1 MKFSYGVTLPSQPKK
16 AEDLKDWSKGL
27 HGALHQTLSPIA
39 RRLNE
44 MIVEGP
50 AASLPAAAGSKRFYY
65 SDDED
70 ALYYDAGAAGWL
82 PVAKDTASLE
92 PGHKHSK
99 LWASDGDPQ
108 AVFIDAVGNVG
119 IGATPVSAKL
129 EVSGNIIA
137 SSDIHQTKFINTSS
151 TIYTNVSLLLY
162 CSHVGD
168 TTTKYM
174 IHSDK
179 RSSGDA
185 GVANFNVRRTDGGD
199 NNLDVLTYD
208 AVNNTLQLMAWYNGS
223 LSHGNVGLGFGA
235 FGTNAVRN
243 FGIAIGTAPT
253 TAPADI
259 MQMWVED
266 VNGAAGYAG
275 LHKMTETTAQK
286 EVVPGVIIKT
296 STGRSSNPY
305 EGLMEI
311 NTVDNQ
317 VYMYADGGWRI
328 LANATW

>member
-1 MKFSYGVTLPSQPKK
+1 
-16 AEDLKDWSKGL
+16 
-27 HGALHQTLSPIA
+27 
-39 RRLNE
+39 

-50 AASLPAAAGSKRFYY
+50 VASLPAAAGSKRFYY

-108 AVFIDAVGNVG
+108 AVFIDAAGNVG
-119 IGATPVSAKL
+119 IGATPASAKL

-137 SSDIHQTKFINTSS
+137 SSNVHQTTLINTS
-151 TIYTNVSLLLY
+151 TGIYDTVSLLLY

-168 TTTKYM
+168 AVTRYM

-185 GVANFNVRRTDGGD
+185 GVANFNVRKTDGGS
-199 NNLDVLTYD
+199 NNLDILTYD
-208 AVNNTLQLMAWYNGS
+208 AANNTLQFMAWYNGS
-223 LSHGNVGLGFGA
+223 QSHGNVSIGFGA

-243 FGIAIGTAPT
+243 FGIASGTAPT
-253 TAPADI
+253 TAPANAV
-259 MQMWVED
+259 QMWVED
-266 VNGAAGYAG
+266 INGAAGYAG
-275 LHKMTETTAQK
+275 LYKMTETTAQK
-286 EVVPGVIIKT
+286 EVVPGIIIKT
-296 STGRSSNPY
+296 STGRPSNPY

-311 NTVDNQ
+311 NTVDNALFI
-317 VYMYADGGWRI
+317 YADGGWRQ
-328 LANATW
+328 LAGWI